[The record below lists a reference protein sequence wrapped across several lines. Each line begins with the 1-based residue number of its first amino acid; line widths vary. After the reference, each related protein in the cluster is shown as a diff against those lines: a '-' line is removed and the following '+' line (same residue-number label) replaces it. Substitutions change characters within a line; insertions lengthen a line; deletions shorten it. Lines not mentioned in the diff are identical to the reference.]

1 VRRLTTLALSLLL
14 VAVPRSPAQQVFP
27 TGVELVAV
35 DVSVVDHA
43 GRPVTD
49 LRAEDFQV
57 TVSKR
62 PRRLVSARLVRFG
75 EGPAAAAAAGATAP
89 APAED
94 ATPQRRLIVLVPD
107 VSSLSTA
114 GARAVSEAGRRF
126 VRLLSVD
133 DLVAVVSI
141 PTGPSLDFTSDRVRI
156 AGTLAQLR
164 GGRDR
169 PATFGHVTLGE
180 AFSRFAALGDRQLW
194 KNAVRREC
202 SLCRTSAD
210 CDACGQML
218 EVDARVVYETALGT
232 TRLATNALL
241 RVLGALADI
250 QGPKTVVFLGQ
261 GLVTGTSGGDLGGSH
276 DFARI
281 GEAAAAARATVY
293 TIQVD
298 RSFLEAMEAS
308 EGRIAETVV
317 EDSWL
322 ARDGL
327 EAIAGFTGGTLLRTV
342 TTADFALERVVSETS
357 AVWLLSFEPESDDR
371 DGKPHDIRVKVGR
384 PGVEIR
390 ARPRFLVP
398 AATRP
403 QTTVAALAAAAA
415 RASASPAEPVAA
427 AAEAGPGEAVRRA
440 LAARVAA
447 GALSLAATSYV
458 LGAPG
463 DSIAVVVAAEV
474 PDDGQAPDSGALGF
488 RLFDAAGRPVEAS
501 AGIARLRSLA
511 APGSSL
517 YATASA
523 TVAPGDYVL
532 RVAVSE
538 SAGRLRALERP
549 IAARLRPAGPLLL
562 SDLLLAEPDAGVP
575 GAPALSVQSVR
586 GRALR
591 ALLELQ
597 RVPAGQEA
605 EVQFELALAGG
616 ETVSV
621 ANAEL
626 TPGAEPGRFTAEAT
640 LELGGVAAG
649 PLIVRCVVRLGGAV
663 VGRVDRPIE
672 RAGAR

>member
-1 VRRLTTLALSLLL
+1 
-14 VAVPRSPAQQVFP
+14 
-27 TGVELVAV
+27 
-35 DVSVVDHA
+35 
-43 GRPVTD
+43 
-49 LRAEDFQV
+49 
-57 TVSKR
+57 
-62 PRRLVSARLVRFG
+62 
-75 EGPAAAAAAGATAP
+75 
-89 APAED
+89 
-94 ATPQRRLIVLVPD
+94 
-107 VSSLSTA
+107 
-114 GARAVSEAGRRF
+114 
-126 VRLLSVD
+126 
-133 DLVAVVSI
+133 
-141 PTGPSLDFTSDRVRI
+141 
-156 AGTLAQLR
+156 
-164 GGRDR
+164 
-169 PATFGHVTLGE
+169 
-180 AFSRFAALGDRQLW
+180 
-194 KNAVRREC
+194 
-202 SLCRTSAD
+202 
-210 CDACGQML
+210 M
-218 EVDARVVYETALGT
+218 
-232 TRLATNALL
+232 
-241 RVLGALADI
+241 
-250 QGPKTVVFLGQ
+250 
-261 GLVTGTSGGDLGGSH
+261 
-276 DFARI
+276 
-281 GEAAAAARATVY
+281 
-293 TIQVD
+293 
-298 RSFLEAMEAS
+298 
-308 EGRIAETVV
+308 
-317 EDSWL
+317 
-322 ARDGL
+322 
-327 EAIAGFTGGTLLRTV
+327 
-342 TTADFALERVVSETS
+342 
-357 AVWLLSFEPESDDR
+357 
-371 DGKPHDIRVKVGR
+371 
-384 PGVEIR
+384 
-390 ARPRFLVP
+390 
-398 AATRP
+398 
-403 QTTVAALAAAAA
+403 
-415 RASASPAEPVAA
+415 
-427 AAEAGPGEAVRRA
+427 
-440 LAARVAA
+440 
-447 GALSLAATSYV
+447 
-458 LGAPG
+458 
-463 DSIAVVVAAEV
+463 